1 MRTLRS
7 ICDTTSTLYVTKRN
21 SVFPDAP
28 AWLSDEA
35 VRHGI
40 CLQLEVDRCMEEEAR
55 LMQERAVIQEWMLAE
70 WESIQV
76 ALNDAGT

>member
-1 MRTLRS
+1 
-7 ICDTTSTLYVTKRN
+7 
-21 SVFPDAP
+21 
-28 AWLSDEA
+28 
-35 VRHGI
+35 
-40 CLQLEVDRCMEEEAR
+40 LQLEVDRCMEEEAR